1 MADIFR
7 PYERLVPIIVLGRTF
22 EVPEKNSLLRA
33 FQYLSPETIPYGRFC
48 WNQECQYCKVTCK
61 LPDDDEARPM
71 LACKFLVVPGMEVTE
86 LAAEL
91 KWCLGRKLGGDPSA
105 PQPPPEPA
113 PSLAGDEG
121 GKEAPRF

>member
-1 MADIFR
+1 METELSAMGDIFR
-7 PYERLVPIIVLGRTF
+7 PFERLVPITVLGHVV

-61 LPDDDEARPM
+61 LPDDDEPRPM

-86 LAAEL
+86 LSMEL
-91 KWCLGRKLGGDPSA
+91 KWCLSRKLGAAAPA
-105 PQPPPEPA
+105 PQPA
-113 PSLAGDEG
+113 AADTAQGS
-121 GKEAPRF
+121 PRP

>member
-1 MADIFR
+1 MSDIFR
-7 PYERLVPIIVLGRTF
+7 AYERLIPITVLGRTF

-33 FQYLSPETIPYGRFC
+33 FQYVSPETIPYGRFC

-86 LAAEL
+86 LSPEL
-91 KWCLGRKLGGDPSA
+91 KWCLSRKLGQGEL
-105 PQPPPEPA
+105 PQPPAVEGP
-113 PSLAGDEG
+113 PSANAEELSQ
-121 GKEAPRF
+121 P